1 MHAFLC
7 GAIIMQELMH
17 AFPCSIFVVQQ
28 LTVCMHFCAVYL
40 LCSSFCMHTVYCIY
54 YAAASVCILG
64 QYINRTAVDA
74 FGNSDLVLFTKMG
87 NADAEMDDAYL
98 NPRHFYKR

>member
-7 GAIIMQELMH
+7 
-17 AFPCSIFVVQQ
+17 SIFIVQQ
-28 LTVCMHFCAVYL
+28 LTVCMHFCAVYF
-40 LCSSFCMHTVYCIY
+40 LCSSFCMYPVYCISC
-54 YAAASVCILG
+54 AAASVCILG

-87 NADAEMDDAYL
+87 NADAEIDDACL
-98 NPRHFYKR
+98 N